1 MTDLPNFMTFTRP
14 VALRAAFISL
24 SLIILFALRQHH
36 RQSPQP
42 SGSAI
47 RTQFQAEAQ
56 SAEPGRATEWAVTV
70 DIPDAPRGLRYTFP
84 TPQTNLQD
92 LENPAVYMPTA
103 SGRVISAHYGST
115 RTNSAGR
122 AVFHEGVDIAPTR
135 RDRAQ
140 NALDPIFAVAD
151 GIVAYANR
159 IAGNSTYG
167 IYVVLTHED
176 EFGVFYTLYSHL
188 SSVASGLQPGQ
199 VILKGEP
206 LGVMGH
212 TSSFGIPVQR
222 AHLHFEI
229 GVINNA
235 HFDVWYRGKQ
245 RTPNHGN
252 WHGHN
257 LTGIDPLLLLLRL
270 DPEKETR
277 FSMLDAIGELPV
289 AYSLA
294 FQAPGQ
300 LDYFRRHPMLWE
312 DEPFTGGVMV
322 VDFCQAGTP
331 LSGRS
336 ATEDEAR
343 GVTSRN
349 PKVLET
355 HEALGRN
362 GRRKIARSGNNWTLT
377 TWGNEWLEILLYR
390 AGR

>member
-1 MTDLPNFMTFTRP
+1 MTDLPNFMTFSRP
-14 VALRAAFISL
+14 IALRVALISIPL
-24 SLIILFALRQHH
+24 VLLIALPQHH

-42 SGSAI
+42 TRPQIQAGAETRLSSPSAD
-47 RTQFQAEAQ
+47 
-56 SAEPGRATEWAVTV
+56 WAVTV
-70 DIPDAPRGLRYTFP
+70 DIPEAPRGLRYSFP
-84 TPQTNLQD
+84 TPQTNLHD
-92 LENPAVYMPTA
+92 LENPAVYMPTG

-122 AVFHEGVDIAPTR
+122 PVFHEGVDIAPTR

-176 EFGVFYTLYSHL
+176 EFGQFYTLYSHL
-188 SSVASGLQPGQ
+188 SSVESGLRPGQ

-229 GVINNA
+229 GVINNM
-235 HFDVWYRGKQ
+235 HFDTWYRGKQ

-257 LTGIDPLLLLLRL
+257 LTGIDPMLLLLRL
-270 DPEKETR
+270 DPETETR

-294 FQAPGQ
+294 FHAPGQ

-312 DEPFTGGVMV
+312 DAPFGGGVMV

-331 LSGRS
+331 LSGRA
-336 ATEDEAR
+336 ATEEEAR
-343 GVTSRN
+343 GVTARN

-355 HEALGRN
+355 HAEALGRN

-377 TWGNEWLEILLYR
+377 SWGSEWLEILLYR